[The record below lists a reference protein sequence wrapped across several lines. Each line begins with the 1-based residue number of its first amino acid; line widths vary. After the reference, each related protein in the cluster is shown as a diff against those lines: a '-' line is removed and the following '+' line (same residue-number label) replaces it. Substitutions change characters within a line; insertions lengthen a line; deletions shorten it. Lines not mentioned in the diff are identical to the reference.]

1 MRAKEFTRETI
12 APITPVAPVATRPI
26 DQIISQ
32 AEQPVDINQATSAK
46 PATPY
51 NQSTVGNWIG
61 GKSTNPIAKAIN
73 PTNVIDK
80 LGGVAGGLNNAL
92 KLGAQSGL
100 GGVEVA
106 YKGSPDQQA
115 AAAEKPTTAGNQP
128 IDYIPGK
135 IDAYV
140 ADYLTKSAKG
150 QPAKQATGNV
160 EIDKILKAAGILK

>member
-1 MRAKEFTRETI
+1 MRAKEITKET
-12 APITPVAPVATRPI
+12 AVDDLYAQMQAQQRQK
-26 DQIISQ
+26 DQSKANI
-32 AEQPVDINQATSAK
+32 
-46 PATPY
+46 PY

-61 GKSTNPIAKAIN
+61 GKSTNSIAKAIN

-80 LGGVAGGLNNAL
+80 LGGVAGGLNTAL

-115 AAAEKPTTAGNQP
+115 AATEKPMLGAKPTPASNQS
-128 IDYIPGK
+128 INYVPGK
-135 IDAYV
+135 VDSQV
-140 ADYLTKSAKG
+140 ADYLSKSAKG